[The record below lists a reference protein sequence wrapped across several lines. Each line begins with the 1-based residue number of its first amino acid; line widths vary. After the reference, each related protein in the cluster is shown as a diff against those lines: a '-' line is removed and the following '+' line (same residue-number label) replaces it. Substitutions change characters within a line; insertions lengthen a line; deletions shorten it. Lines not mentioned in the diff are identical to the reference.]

1 MKRSRFILIVAVVI
15 LAATAGWWFS
25 TANGRS
31 GGVIRLSGNIEATET
46 DLSFKVRGTIIDL
59 PVIEGSSVER
69 GAVIATL
76 EDHDLRQQAAL
87 AEAALNVAQA
97 KLNELL
103 AGSRPQEIKAAL
115 EQLNQ
120 AESDLER
127 ARKEFERIKTLYEQQ
142 LAPASSMD
150 NAEAAYHIADA
161 AATRARQLYELVK
174 EGPRQEEIASARAA
188 VDQARQNLELS
199 RVQVGYAT
207 LTAPISGV
215 VLVKSAE
222 VGEVVSPGTPVV
234 TLGDID
240 HVWLRAYVNEADLGR
255 IAWGQSVDVITDSF
269 PGKRYHGTIGY
280 IASEAEFTPKS
291 VQTQKERVTLVYRI
305 KVNLDNPKRELK
317 PGMPADGLIQ
327 PGPASTAADGQ
338 H

>member
-1 MKRSRFILIVAVVI
+1 VSPKRLRLVLLALVVVGS
-15 LAATAGWWFS
+15 ATAVWWYS
-25 TANGRS
+25 TADSRS

-46 DLSFKVRGTIIDL
+46 DVSFKVRGTIIQLSVD
-59 PVIEGSSVER
+59 EGVWVER
-69 GAVIATL
+69 GAAIARL
-76 EDHDLRQQAAL
+76 EDHDLMQSAAL
-87 AEAALNVAQA
+87 AEASLKVAQA

-120 AESDLER
+120 AESDLDR
-127 ARKEFERIKTLYEQQ
+127 SRKEFERVKALYEQQ

-150 NAEAAYHIADA
+150 NAEAAYHIAEA

-188 VDQARQNLELS
+188 VEQARQNLELTK
-199 RVQVGYAT
+199 VQLGYVT
-207 LTAPISGV
+207 LTAPIPGV

-240 HVWLRAYVNEADLGR
+240 HVWLRAYVNETDLGR
-255 IAWGQSVDVITDSF
+255 VTWGQAVDVTTDTF
-269 PGKRYHGTIGY
+269 PGKIYHGTIGF
-280 IASEAEFTPKS
+280 ISSEAEFTPKS
-291 VQTQKERVTLVYRI
+291 VQTEKERVTLVYRI
-305 KVNLDNPKRELK
+305 KVNLDNPNRELK
-317 PGMPADGLIQ
+317 PGMPADGVIHVQ
-327 PGPASTAADGQ
+327 PADGRR
-338 H
+338 